1 MTTHGLTTLSDST
14 DTRLSPAGT
23 HSGLDITI
31 QNVDATATVYIGG
44 EGVTASNYGFKITA
58 GAAWSIELPPKDE
71 IHAITDTNGSKVAV
85 LYTGLE
91 D

>member
-1 MTTHGLTTLSDST
+1 MTTHNLVTLSDST
-14 DTRLSPAGT
+14 DTRLTPANV
-23 HSGLDITI
+23 HSGHDFTV

-44 EGVTASNYGFKITA
+44 EGVTSSDYGFKITA
-58 GAAWSIELPPKDE
+58 GAAWSIELPPRD
-71 IHAITDTNGSKVAV
+71 AIYAISDTDGTSVAV